1 MKQLLFEEDGAFR
14 VGTILA
20 EAGAAFQ
27 VEAAHGKRSKVK
39 ANAVLLRFD
48 GQSLAAF
55 MPEAQSRADAI
66 DPQFLWEVCGGDE
79 FGFVELAADYYGREP
94 APLEA
99 AAVALALHAS
109 PMYFYRRGKGRY
121 QAAPQE
127 NLRAAL
133 AGLERKR
140 RQQEQVDAWAASLGA
155 GTPPP
160 EIAAKIDTLLF
171 KPDKMT
177 LEWRALDQAATQ
189 AGLAPQK
196 LLAKIGALAG
206 PEEYFLR
213 RFAFELFP
221 KGLGFPAVPPVV
233 APEGLPAAAVPAF
246 SIDDHETTEIDDA
259 FSVERLADGKVRV
272 GVHIAAPSLFFGRG
286 HVLEELARERLS
298 TVYFPGGKITMLPE
312 AAVAQ
317 ATLAEGR
324 EVPAASLYLD
334 VDPDTLEVTA
344 SDSRLERVMIATN
357 LRIAEL
363 ETRLHEESLAAGVVD
378 GAHGA
383 DLLFLWRLAKKLRAA
398 RGAGGTDVEERADK
412 AKVEE
417 RADKAKV
424 EERAGKP
431 KLEKLDYTFRV
442 AEGRVTIEPR
452 SRGTPIDV
460 LVSELMIHLN
470 STWGRLL
477 ADAGIPA
484 IYRNQR
490 GIKTR
495 MEVEPG
501 SHDWLGV
508 THYAWS
514 SSPLRRYT
522 DLANQ
527 RQLVALLRG
536 EPAPY
541 ASADLATAAREFET
555 AYEAYAE
562 HQRHLERYW
571 CLRWI
576 AQEGLEGADATII
589 RDELVRL
596 EGIPLVCRSIG
607 LPPSAPGDRVH
618 VAFGE
623 PDPWEVN
630 LPCRYAGKPAAP

>member
-1 MKQLLFEEDGAFR
+1 MTQVLFEEDGAFR
-14 VGTILA
+14 VGTILS
-20 EAGAAFQ
+20 EAGAACQ

-39 ANAVLLRFD
+39 ASAILLRFD
-48 GQSLAAF
+48 GQSLSAF
-55 MPEAQSRADAI
+55 IPEAQSRAEGI
-66 DPQFLWEVCGGDE
+66 DPQFLWEVCGSEE
-79 FGFVELAADYYGREP
+79 FGFADLARDYYGHAP

-99 AAVALALHAS
+99 TAVALALHAC

-121 QAAPQE
+121 QAAPEE

-133 AGLERKR
+133 AGLEKKR
-140 RQQEQVDAWAASLGA
+140 RQQEQVDAWAAAIGD
-155 GTPPP
+155 GTIPP
-160 EIAAKIDTLLF
+160 EIAARLDLLLF
-171 KPDKMT
+171 KPDKMS

-189 AGLAPQK
+189 AGLAPHK
-196 LLAKIGALAG
+196 LLAHLGVLSG
-206 PEEYFLR
+206 PEDYFLR

-221 KGLGFPAVPPVV
+221 QGLAFPEV
-233 APEGLPAAAVPAF
+233 APVHAPRDLPRASAPAF

-259 FSVERLADGKVRV
+259 FSVERIAGGRLRV
-272 GVHIAAPSLFFGRG
+272 GVHIAAPTLFFGRD
-286 HVLEELARERLS
+286 HALETIARERLS

-312 AAVAQ
+312 AAIAE

-324 EVPAASLYLD
+324 EVAAVSLYLD
-334 VDPDTLEVTA
+334 VDRDTLAITA
-344 SDSRLERVMIATN
+344 TESRLELVAIASN

-363 ETRLHEESLAAGVVD
+363 EQRLHEESLAAGSVE
-378 GAHGA
+378 GAHGE
-383 DLLFLWRLAKKLRAA
+383 DLLLLWRLAKKLRAA
-398 RGAGGTDVEERADK
+398 RGAGEDVVDAG
-412 AKVEE
+412 
-417 RADKAKV
+417 
-424 EERAGKP
+424 AGKP
-431 KLEKLDYTFRV
+431 KIEKLDYTFRV
-442 AEGRVTIEPR
+442 EGGRIAIEPR
-452 SRGTPIDV
+452 RRGTPIDV
-460 LVSELMIHLN
+460 LVSEFMIHLN
-470 STWGRLL
+470 ATWGRML
-477 ADAGIPA
+477 ADAGYPA

-501 SHDWLGV
+501 AHDWLGV

-514 SSPLRRYT
+514 SSPLRRFS

-527 RQLVALLRG
+527 RELVALLRG

-541 ASADLATAAREFET
+541 TRDDLAGAAREFED

-576 AQEGLEGADATII
+576 LQEGIAAADATIV

-596 EGIPLVCRSIG
+596 DGIPLVCRAIG
-607 LPPSAPGDRVH
+607 LPPAAAGERVR

-623 PDPWEVN
+623 PDLWEVN
-630 LPCRYAGKPAAP
+630 LPCRYLGKPGEG